1 MLIEFEGTVAT
12 FKSKNV
18 RNDSAKIKKTTLIAT
33 MLILSNLKAPSNPKM

>member
-18 RNDSAKIKKTTLIAT
+18 RNDCAKKNKKNT